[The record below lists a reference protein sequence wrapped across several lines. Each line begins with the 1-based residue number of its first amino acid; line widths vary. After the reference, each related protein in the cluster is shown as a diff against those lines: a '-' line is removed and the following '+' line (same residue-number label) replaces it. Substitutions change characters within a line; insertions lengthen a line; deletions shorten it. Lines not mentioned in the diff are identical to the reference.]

1 MMQPH
6 RPEHNNKC
14 NTKYWVHKFREGF
27 QTLDSIFVSF
37 LHSFVFIELLQSLL
51 LPLLIDIDQLMMP
64 MENNAPQ
71 KQNGPRVWVILPNQ
85 VLEREQQAVVK
96 VSVKVRQ

>member
-14 NTKYWVHKFREGF
+14 NTKYWVYKLREAF
-27 QTLDSIFVSF
+27 QTLDTVFVSF

-64 MENNAPQ
+64 ME
-71 KQNGPRVWVILPNQ
+71 KQCTTEAKRTQGFGYFAI
-85 VLEREQQAVVK
+85 
-96 VSVKVRQ
+96 STS